1 MTEIPIR
8 VLNLD
13 IDNEEVEDVLM
24 ETLGAFLVTGSEK
37 VCTLSIFVEHGEVIE
52 QAVGLVRELQERL
65 PEATFLNVD
74 RDLVGSSQIAQ
85 RIGVSR
91 EAVRKWTHSQEFPTN
106 QANLDGQGKQLWAWT
121 QIVDWVEQY
130 RGLDLEEA
138 LPTLDEMTAI
148 DFGILPA
155 RKQSKSERHSLAGTY
170 GARWHAS
177 TKWHSQGMQMG
188 GTLQQSALQPTGF
201 VEAA

>member
-91 EAVRKWTHSQEFPTN
+91 EAVRKWTHSQEFPTS
-106 QANLDGQGKQLWAWT
+106 QANLDGQGMQLWAWT
-121 QIVDWVEQY
+121 QIVDWVAQY
-130 RGLDLEEA
+130 KGLDLEEA

-148 DFGILPA
+148 DFGIAALREETIGKPNLVSTA
-155 RKQSKSERHSLAGTY
+155 Y
-170 GARWHAS
+170 GAYTRRPTAWSSAVFQ
-177 TKWHSQGMQMG
+177 TQGLPR
-188 GTLQQSALQPTGF
+188 TATGRTSEF
-201 VEAA
+201 VTAA